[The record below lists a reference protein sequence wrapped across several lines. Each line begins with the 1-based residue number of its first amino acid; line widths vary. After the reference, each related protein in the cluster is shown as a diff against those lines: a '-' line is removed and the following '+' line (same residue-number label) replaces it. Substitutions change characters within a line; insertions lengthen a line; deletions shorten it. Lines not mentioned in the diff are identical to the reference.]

1 MTRAARASGSIVAAG
16 IVAILVGTLS
26 AFSTLSTL
34 LLFATSQIPQDAS
47 VPETIRPFIYFGL
60 IFFLLCALF
69 VFVVAIQVIRLRNW
83 ARISLLVIAGCLLF
97 FGFVGIIVIFFTLYV
112 IPLPDPQISRAL
124 LAVVLGAIYG
134 TPIAIAVWWLI
145 LLTRPSV
152 VAQFHLA
159 AQSRIA
165 LQPPEP
171 LAAPPRPSSIARSFS
186 RFNNPNCPLG
196 VRIVGWYL
204 ASFLLVIPFLPFFPN
219 RIPAYYFGRL
229 FQGPAATF
237 VYVLNFALLCIP
249 GVGLLLLK
257 RWSFPLTVIGQFLV
271 CVNAVVSLFG
281 NSYETIMRKMMQDF
295 HLLQP
300 PPVFEQMLDFSK
312 YIGLFGLVVPVA
324 ILVTLFI
331 SRRKFYEAA
340 NRPGSL

>member
-1 MTRAARASGSIVAAG
+1 MTRVAHASSSIVAAG
-16 IVAILVGTLS
+16 IAAILVGTLS

-34 LLFATSQIPQDAS
+34 LLFSTSQVPQDAS
-47 VPETIRPFIYFGL
+47 VPATIRPFMYFGL
-60 IFFLLCALF
+60 IFFLFCALF
-69 VFVVAIQVIRLRNW
+69 VIVVAIQVIRLRNW

-97 FGFVGIIVIFFTLYV
+97 FGFVGVIVIFFTLYV

-124 LAVVLGAIYG
+124 LAVVLGTIYG

-171 LAAPPRPSSIARSFS
+171 LAAPPPPSSIVRTFS

-219 RIPAYYFGRL
+219 RIPAYYFGHL
-229 FQGPAATF
+229 FQGPAATG

-249 GVGLLLLK
+249 GIGLLLLK
-257 RWSFPLTVIGQFLV
+257 QWSFPLTVISQFLV
-271 CVNAVVSLFG
+271 CVNAVISFFS
-281 NSYETIMRKMMQDF
+281 NSYETIMRQATQDF
-295 HLLQP
+295 HLPQAP
-300 PPVFEQMLDFSK
+300 PGFDQLLHFSK
-312 YIGLFGLVVPVA
+312 YFGLFGLVVPIA

-331 SRRKFYEAA
+331 SRRKFYQAA
-340 NRPGSL
+340 NRPGSF